1 MVKVPD
7 FVAYDSKIV
16 MDYIQEFANLTEIP
30 HPSGHMARMTAY
42 LLDWAAA
49 RGVRCEAEPCG
60 NVVMDVPASPGFEG
74 APLVDVYKRQGCC
87 RRQSCPSPRGGP

>member
-30 HPSGHMARMTAY
+30 IR
-42 LLDWAAA
+42 AATWRA
-49 RGVRCEAEPCG
+49 
-60 NVVMDVPASPGFEG
+60 
-74 APLVDVYKRQGCC
+74 
-87 RRQSCPSPRGGP
+87 